1 MKTSTSSKRPNALS
15 ILSLAA
21 IVLVIVF
28 VLISI
33 FNPRLST
40 APTDTPATEGTA
52 STTLNT
58 DTATTTTKAPDPDV
72 ELPPVE
78 DPKPDF
84 TVTLSFA
91 GDVIF
96 TDVGSFANHVQ
107 TKGYDYFFE
116 KVRPIFEQDDFTVI
130 NLENVFTDRDLE
142 PVEKDYTPAFWF
154 KAPTSSI
161 EILSNSGV
169 DGALISNNHIMDY
182 GQEGYNDTVATMTK
196 AGLQYGNEGRIM
208 YFEKNGFTVA
218 VICSGMWSEYHT
230 TRIIRL
236 IKEAEEQSDYQV
248 VFYHGGDGKIH
259 APEEWKRNATHKLV
273 DNGADLVLGS
283 HPHVLQPREVYNG
296 VDILYSIGNFCY
308 AANSRP
314 ENRTVIYQMELTVDK
329 DGQLKESRSTII
341 PCYVHTGEVNNYQPA
356 VVDDN
361 EEIKNKILDFM
372 DGKIESPV

>member
-1 MKTSTSSKRPNALS
+1 LKTSTSSKRPNALS

-28 VLISI
+28 VLISV
-33 FNPRLST
+33 FNPRLPT
-40 APTDTPATEGTA
+40 APTDTPATESTV
-52 STTLNT
+52 STTLST
-58 DTATTTTKAPDPDV
+58 DAVTTTTTAPDV
-72 ELPPVE
+72 ELPSVE
-78 DPKPDF
+78 EPEPDF

-130 NLENVFTDRDLE
+130 NFENVLTDRDLE
-142 PVEKDYTPAFWF
+142 PVERDYSPAFWF
-154 KAPTSSI
+154 KAPTSNI
-161 EILSNSGV
+161 NILSNSGV
-169 DGALISNNHIMDY
+169 DGMLISNNHIMDY
-182 GQEGYNDTVATMTK
+182 GQEGYDDTVATISG

-236 IKEAEEQSDYQV
+236 IKEAEEHSDYQV
-248 VFYHGGDGKIH
+248 VFYHGGTEKVH
-259 APEEWKRNATHKLV
+259 APEEWKRNAAHKLV

-308 AANSRP
+308 AGNRYP
-314 ENRTVIYQMELTVDK
+314 ENRTVIYQMELTVGGDLTL
-329 DGQLKESRSTII
+329 QSSQSTII
-341 PCYVHTGEVNNYQPA
+341 PCYVYTGSANNYQPA

-372 DGKIESPV
+372 DGKMESPV